1 MLADSWR
8 KPEGMVNETS
18 PYRRFN
24 EILPAHQ
31 TRAESD
37 YTWRGTDRRDEAYAF
52 LISPSKFHIIIILMP
67 AMRMDMSRGGRTDD
81 IDDIAYKRLWIQ
93 IFQTVVDTIIL
104 NDSYV

>member
-37 YTWRGTDRRDEAYAF
+37 YTYVEGQTDEM
-52 LISPSKFHIIIILMP
+52 K
-67 AMRMDMSRGGRTDD
+67 RMLS
-81 IDDIAYKRLWIQ
+81 
-93 IFQTVVDTIIL
+93 
-104 NDSYV
+104 